1 MCVCARAYLDES
13 RSQEGEAVFVCFTP
27 LSLLSR
33 LHLLTRFT
41 LQCSCIL
48 QSPLFR
54 IFVSAQKV
62 VKVDGIYSHGVS
74 YGP

>member
-1 MCVCARAYLDES
+1 MCWRQLCACVCARAFVDES
-13 RSQEGEAVFVCFTP
+13 KSQEGEAVFVRFTP

-54 IFVSAQKV
+54 IFV
-62 VKVDGIYSHGVS
+62 D
-74 YGP
+74 